1 MAKPRAAGAA
11 RGPTTRSVGGVPDQ
25 RIAVF
30 TVLAGCAA
38 EIGIDAARPELGGS
52 KGQRHIGLARCL
64 AGADPAGPDL
74 DAFGINPVVGLDV
87 AALGAIG
94 ADLDRCADREGFQLA
109 YEAFFDEIG
118 RASCRE
124 RVCPYV

>member
-52 KGQRHIGLARCL
+52 KGQRHIGLTRCL

-74 DAFGINPVVGLDV
+74 
-87 AALGAIG
+87 AALGLHPG
-94 ADLDRCADREGFQLA
+94 VRLA
-109 YEAFFDEIG
+109 VAPPWSFGWGLG
-118 RASCRE
+118 RLA
-124 RVCPYV
+124 